1 MDLPSSFGYWV
12 RRRRKALDL
21 TQADLARR
29 VGCAEVTIQKIEA
42 DERRPSSQIAQ
53 LLAEQLGIPP
63 AERPTFLQCARGALA
78 LDPLPASTLDGGHM
92 ANPPALAATAAPAE
106 RPPSGTITFL
116 FTDIEGSTQ
125 LWEQHPQVMPAA
137 LAHHDTILRTAIG
150 FHAGVVVKTT
160 GDGAHAAF
168 ATAPDALAAALAIGG
183 ALQAEEWGAIGALR
197 VRMALHTGV
206 AELRDGDYFGPA
218 LNRAA
223 RLLSAGHGGQILLS
237 AAVWELAR
245 DHLPSNLELRD
256 LGEHRLKDLS
266 RPEHIFQLVAP
277 DLMAAFPPLKTLES
291 CRTNLP
297 IQPTTLIGR
306 EQELAAIHAILH
318 RADVRLLTLTG
329 PGGIGKTRLALQI
342 AAEALDDFAQGA
354 YVVNLAPI
362 SDPALVVATI
372 AQTFGV
378 KESGSRPLLES
389 LKDELRKQQ
398 VLLLLDNFEQVL
410 TAAPQIAELLAGCPK
425 LKLLITSR
433 EVLHIYGEHEFAVPP
448 LALPNRHQLPPL
460 DRLTQYDAVRLFIAR
475 ARAVNADF
483 AVTNASAP
491 AVAQI
496 CYRLDGLPLAIEL
509 AAARIKLFSPQALL
523 ARLQHR
529 LALLTGGARDLPARH
544 QTIRGAIDW
553 SYNLLDPA
561 EQALFA
567 RLSVFV
573 GGCTLEAAETVCG
586 ADATLALEVADGVAS
601 LLDKSLLRL
610 HAGAEGEPRF
620 LMLETIR
627 EYALERLAARG
638 EGEVL
643 RERHFAHYL
652 ALAEAAEPHL
662 HGAEQIVWAERLEVE
677 HDNLRAA
684 LAWAHEHGAADGS
697 SIAGADAELRLA
709 GALFWFW
716 DLRDY
721 SSEGRRWLE
730 GALARSSGSARTALR
745 ATALYGAGGL
755 AANLSDF
762 VAVRAKLAESVAIW
776 REVGDK
782 RGLALALSSSTSLGW
797 ATLKEGRVA
806 DARALI
812 AEGVALW
819 REIGDK
825 WGLAWA
831 LWALSAAVRREAPT
845 SARPI
850 AEESMALFREVGDRC
865 GLIFPLWQ
873 LATVARVEGDHP
885 RAAALIEESLALG
898 RELGAKTL
906 IFMALQSLGEVMQ
919 DQGDYVRSLA
929 LYQES
934 MTLAW
939 PLEHK
944 ETIAL
949 CLMGLGGVAGAVR
962 QPERA
967 ARLLSAA
974 EILLD
979 TVGLSVMAWPA
990 VPANYDRYVA
1000 AARAQLDEAT
1010 FGAAWAKGRA
1020 MTLDQV
1026 VADALSLGD

>member
-1 MDLPSSFGYWV
+1 
-12 RRRRKALDL
+12 
-21 TQADLARR
+21 
-29 VGCAEVTIQKIEA
+29 
-42 DERRPSSQIAQ
+42 
-53 LLAEQLGIPP
+53 
-63 AERPTFLQCARGALA
+63 
-78 LDPLPASTLDGGHM
+78 
-92 ANPPALAATAAPAE
+92 
-106 RPPSGTITFL
+106 
-116 FTDIEGSTQ
+116 
-125 LWEQHPQVMPAA
+125 
-137 LAHHDTILRTAIG
+137 
-150 FHAGVVVKTT
+150 
-160 GDGAHAAF
+160 
-168 ATAPDALAAALAIGG
+168 
-183 ALQAEEWGAIGALR
+183 
-197 VRMALHTGV
+197 
-206 AELRDGDYFGPA
+206 
-218 LNRAA
+218 
-223 RLLSAGHGGQILLS
+223 
-237 AAVWELAR
+237 
-245 DHLPSNLELRD
+245 
-256 LGEHRLKDLS
+256 
-266 RPEHIFQLVAP
+266 
-277 DLMAAFPPLKTLES
+277 
-291 CRTNLP
+291 
-297 IQPTTLIGR
+297 
-306 EQELAAIHAILH
+306 
-318 RADVRLLTLTG
+318 
-329 PGGIGKTRLALQI
+329 LALQI
-342 AAEALDDFAQGA
+342 AAEALDDFAQGV
-354 YVVNLAPI
+354 YIVNLAPI
-362 SDPALVVATI
+362 GDPDLVVATI
-372 AQTFGV
+372 AQTFDV
-378 KESGSRPLLES
+378 TESGSRPLLES
-389 LKDELRKQQ
+389 LTDELRKQH

-410 TAAPQIAELLAGCPK
+410 PAAPQIAHLLAGCPK

-433 EVLHIYGEHEFAVPP
+433 EVLHVSGEYEFGVP
-448 LALPNRHQLPPL
+448 ALSLPDRHQLPPL
-460 DRLTQYDAVRLFIAR
+460 EQLAQYDAVRLFIER
-475 ARAVNADF
+475 ARAINADF

-491 AVAQI
+491 AVAKI
-496 CYRLDGLPLAIEL
+496 CYHLDGLPLAIVL
-509 AAARIKLFSPQALL
+509 AAARIKLFSPQTLL

-586 ADATLALEVADGVAS
+586 ADAIPALDVTDGVAS
-601 LLDKSLLRL
+601 LVDKSLLRL
-610 HAGAEGEPRF
+610 KVGADGEPRF

-627 EYALERLAARG
+627 EYALERLAARE
-638 EGEVL
+638 EGDTL

-662 HGAEQIVWAERLEVE
+662 HGAEQIVWAERLEQE

-684 LAWAHEHGAADGS
+684 LAWAREHGAADGS
-697 SIAGADAELRLA
+697 SIDGADAELRLA

-730 GALARSSGSARTALR
+730 GVLARSSGSARTALR
-745 ATALYGAGGL
+745 ATALYAAGGL

-762 VAVRAKLAESVAIW
+762 VAVRARLAESVAIW

-782 RGLALALSSSTSLGW
+782 RGLALALSGMTSLGW

-850 AEESMALFREVGDRC
+850 AEESVALFREVGDRS

-873 LATVARVEGDHP
+873 LAAVARVEGKHP

-906 IFMALQSLGEVMQ
+906 IFMALQSLGEVVQ
-919 DQGDYVRSLA
+919 DQGDYARSLA
-929 LYQES
+929 LFQES
-934 MTLAW
+934 MSLAW

-949 CLMGLGGVAGAVR
+949 CLMGLGGVAGAAR
-962 QPERA
+962 QAERA
-967 ARLLSAA
+967 ARLLSAS

-979 TVGLSVMAWPA
+979 TIGLSVIAWPGA
-990 VPANYDRYVA
+990 PADYDRYVA

-1010 FGAAWAKGRA
+1010 FAAAWATGRA
-1020 MTLDQV
+1020 MTPDQV